1 MPWKTRCTFLALL
14 VLIEVVQGNLH
25 EDVDENGYIL
35 YCPCMGKYNRKKP
48 LPDDLFDFI
57 QIVGR
62 FGNQADHFLGALG
75 FAKSLNRTLVLPPWV
90 EYRQGELRSRQVPF
104 ETYFNVDAL
113 QTYHRVITM
122 HRFMQEL
129 SPRIWPPEK
138 RIAFCYMERKSLNGN
153 AEQSCN
159 AKEGNPFGPFWDT
172 FDVEFVDSEFFGPLN
187 YDVHHG
193 RMTEKWNEKYPPNEW
208 PVIAFTGAPASFP
221 VQDENRGLQK
231 YLIWSNHIQ
240 QQAKHFI
247 KNNLPKG
254 SFIGVHLRNG
264 IDWIRACE
272 HIKDSPNLFSAAQC
286 LGYRNE
292 KGNATMNMCM
302 QTKDIVIRQLKRL
315 IKTIK
320 EMYKQNEIKSV
331 FVASDSN
338 HLIYDLNEG
347 LQRMQ
352 ISSFKLHES
361 NPHVDLAI
369 LGMSNHFVGN
379 CISSFSAF
387 VKRERDA
394 RGFPSTF
401 WAFPTEKSSKK
412 RQHEEL

>member
-1 MPWKTRCTFLALL
+1 
-14 VLIEVVQGNLH
+14 
-25 EDVDENGYIL
+25 
-35 YCPCMGKYNRKKP
+35 
-48 LPDDLFDFI
+48 
-57 QIVGR
+57 
-62 FGNQADHFLGALG
+62 
-75 FAKSLNRTLVLPPWV
+75 
-90 EYRQGELRSRQVPF
+90 
-104 ETYFNVDAL
+104 
-113 QTYHRVITM
+113 
-122 HRFMQEL
+122 
-129 SPRIWPPEK
+129 
-138 RIAFCYMERKSLNGN
+138 
-153 AEQSCN
+153 
-159 AKEGNPFGPFWDT
+159 
-172 FDVEFVDSEFFGPLN
+172 
-187 YDVHHG
+187 
-193 RMTEKWNEKYPPNEW
+193 MTEKWNEKYPPNKW

-221 VQDENRGLQK
+221 VQDENRALQK
-231 YLIWSNHIQ
+231 YLVWSDQIQ

-247 KNNLPKG
+247 KNSLPKG
-254 SFIGVHLRNG
+254 SFIGIHLRNG

-315 IKTIK
+315 VKTIK
-320 EMYKQNEIKSV
+320 EMYKQNEIKSI

-352 ISSFKLHES
+352 ISSYKLSES

-394 RGFPSTF
+394 KRFPSTF

>member
-1 MPWKTRCTFLALL
+1 METRNKVVMLKKARQKMFNIFVHHQLL
-14 VLIEVVQGNLH
+14 I
-25 EDVDENGYIL
+25 Y
-35 YCPCMGKYNRKKP
+35 
-48 LPDDLFDFI
+48 LFSI
-57 QIVGR
+57 Q
-62 FGNQADHFLGALG
+62 
-75 FAKSLNRTLVLPPWV
+75 
-90 EYRQGELRSRQVPF
+90 
-104 ETYFNVDAL
+104 
-113 QTYHRVITM
+113 
-122 HRFMQEL
+122 
-129 SPRIWPPEK
+129 
-138 RIAFCYMERKSLNGN
+138 
-153 AEQSCN
+153 
-159 AKEGNPFGPFWDT
+159 GNPFGPFWDT
-172 FDVEFVDSEFFGPLN
+172 FNVEFVDSEFFGPLN

-193 RMTEKWNEKYPPNEW
+193 RMSEKWNEKYPPNKW

-221 VQDENRGLQK
+221 VQEENRDLQK
-231 YLIWSNHIQ
+231 YLVWSDHIQ

-254 SFIGVHLRNG
+254 SFIGIHLRNG

-302 QTKDIVIRQLKRL
+302 QTKDIVIRQLKRV

-320 EMYKQNEIKSV
+320 EMYKQNEIKSI

-352 ISSFKLHES
+352 ISAFKLNES

-369 LGMSNHFVGN
+369 LGMANHFIGN

-394 RGFPSTF
+394 KGFPSTF

>member
-1 MPWKTRCTFLALL
+1 MKMDIFCIVHAWVCENIKLKHSTF
-14 VLIEVVQGNLH
+14 
-25 EDVDENGYIL
+25 ENI
-35 YCPCMGKYNRKKP
+35 
-48 LPDDLFDFI
+48 DI
-57 QIVGR
+57 IGR
-62 FGNQADHFLGALG
+62 FGNQADHFLGAFG
-75 FAKSLNRTLVLPPWV
+75 FAQSLNRTLVLPPWV

-104 ETYFNVDAL
+104 DKYFKVDAL
-113 QTYHRVITM
+113 KKFHRVITM
-122 HRFMQEL
+122 HRFMEEL
-129 SPRIWPPEK
+129 APNIWPPEN
-138 RIAFCYMERKSLNGN
+138 RIAFCYTERKSLSGN
-153 AEQSCN
+153 TERSCN

-172 FDVEFVDSEFFGPLN
+172 FDIDFVGSEFFGPLN

-193 RMTEKWNEKYPPNEW
+193 RMDEKWNDMYPPDKW

-221 VQDENRGLQK
+221 VQEDNRDLQK
-231 YLIWSNHIQ
+231 YLVWSDDIQ
-240 QQAKHFI
+240 QQARHFI

-254 SFIGVHLRNG
+254 AFIGIHLRNG

-272 HIKDSPNLFSAAQC
+272 HVKDSPNLFSAAQC

-292 KGNATMNMCM
+292 KGNTTMNMCM
-302 QTKDIVIRQLKRL
+302 QTKDIVIKQLKR
-315 IKTIK
+315 TIK
-320 EMYKQNEIKSV
+320 SIKETYKQNEIKSI

-347 LQRMQ
+347 LQRMH
-352 ISSFKLHES
+352 ISAHKLSDS

-369 LGMSNHFVGN
+369 LGLSNHFVGN

-394 RGFPSTF
+394 KGFPSSF